1 MGYKSQVPLHGA
13 AQPIAPPAPPD
24 APVPNM
30 AMLKGDIDSG
40 RTGDKV
46 PVFDPGMAIRHLRR
60 GGRHP
65 AQPGAG
71 QARPPGGNQTPLAL
85 RHAQGERRP
94 EQERLGRA
102 VRLLRPDRRDRRG
115 DRGLSLA
122 DVSGPERV
130 NAADHSR
137 SSAAERSGQERPAGH
152 KAFAWSGLSPQ
163 AAASIAAGAWTAPWR
178 RLAMMPM
185 ICCGK

>member
-1 MGYKSQVPLHGA
+1 MGYKSQVPSHGA

-24 APVPNM
+24 DPDPNM

-46 PVFDPGMAIRHLRR
+46 PVFDPGMAML
-60 GGRHP
+60 GTCEE
-65 AQPGAG
+65 AAG
-71 QARPPGGNQTPLAL
+71 TPLT
-85 RHAQGERRP
+85 P
-94 EQERLGRA
+94 EQIRLARQEENKRRWRFGTRGASAAQNKERPGRA

-115 DRGLSLA
+115 DCGLPLA
-122 DVSGPERV
+122 DVI
-130 NAADHSR
+130 N
-137 SSAAERSGQERPAGH
+137 
-152 KAFAWSGLSPQ
+152 PQ